1 MKQQR
6 KTRFLLL
13 LFSKK
18 SSFFFPI
25 FLPSVT
31 LVTAKNQHCCWKA
44 RDARTRARV
53 LPSLPTS
60 LFTLAWGGGLV
71 ILSFWVLL
79 IGENSK
85 IEFSENILSLFRD
98 FFTLWGD
105 ISPYTY
111 RGVSSNGAS
120 QDLFYFHGESNL
132 IPTTDVF
139 YDFSHPYLLFRS
151 VLVAV

>member
-1 MKQQR
+1 MKKQR

-13 LFSKK
+13 LFSQKT
-18 SSFFFPI
+18 SFFFPI

-44 RDARTRARV
+44 RDARTRARGV
-53 LPSLPTS
+53 PSLLSS
-60 LFTLAWGGGLV
+60 LFTFTWVTAWWT
-71 ILSFWVLL
+71 SCFRVLL

-85 IEFSENILSLFRD
+85 IGNSEKRLSLFRD

-111 RGVSSNGAS
+111 RGAPSNGAS